1 MDKGNV
7 VGLRP
12 TKRSAVLVVDDDPLQ
27 VDQIT
32 GYLRRR
38 GIDVRGAPDGPSAL
52 AALEVDQ
59 PAVVVMDINMPGM
72 TGIETAR
79 EMAKLPYKPKII
91 LVSGEPER
99 VAEANTAGISVFA
112 AVDKPVPLRALETFI
127 RKALADRR
135 GG

>member
-1 MDKGNV
+1 MNRGNV
-7 VGLRP
+7 VGLRLV
-12 TKRSAVLVVDDDPLQ
+12 KKSAVLVVDDDPLQ

-38 GIDVRGAPDGPSAL
+38 GIDVRGAPDGLSAL
-52 AALEVDQ
+52 AALAVDQ

-79 EMAKLPYKPKII
+79 EMSKLPYRPKII

-99 VAEANTAGISVFA
+99 VAEANASGIPVFA

-135 GG
+135 D

>member
-1 MDKGNV
+1 MDRGNV

-12 TKRSAVLVVDDDPLQ
+12 IKKSAVLVVDDDPLQ
-27 VDQIT
+27 VEQIT

-38 GIDVRGAPDGPSAL
+38 VIDVRGAPDGMSAL
-52 AALEVDQ
+52 AALAVDH

-99 VAEANTAGISVFA
+99 VAQANASGIAVFA
-112 AVDKPVPLRALETFI
+112 AIDKPVPLPALESFI
-127 RKALADRR
+127 RKALADRQ
-135 GG
+135 G

>member
-12 TKRSAVLVVDDDPLQ
+12 VKKSAVLVVDDDPLQ

-52 AALEVDQ
+52 AALAVDQ

-99 VAEANTAGISVFA
+99 VAEANASGIAIFA
-112 AVDKPVPLRALETFI
+112 AVDKPVPLRALDTFI

-135 GG
+135 G

>member
-1 MDKGNV
+1 MASDNV
-7 VGLRP
+7 IPLRP
-12 TKRSAVLVVDDDPLQ
+12 ARKSAVLVVDDDPLQ

-38 GIDVRGAPDGPSAL
+38 GIDVRGAPDGKSAL
-52 AALEVDQ
+52 TALAVDQ

-79 EMAKLPYKPKII
+79 QMAKLPYKPKII
-91 LVSGEPER
+91 LVSGEPDR
-99 VAEANTAGISVFA
+99 VAEANASGIAVFA
-112 AVDKPVPLRALETFI
+112 SVDKPVPLRALETFI

-135 GG
+135 G